1 MEFKVSINKDNIQ
14 SDDIE
19 TLLKS
24 KFDENDETAVSVEQ
38 ITEDWKSKY
47 VYLLAEFD
55 NYKKRNY
62 SVIEGKV
69 YEQVSKL
76 VKSLLECIDDFELL
90 LNNSNDDGLLSVYS
104 KFKKF
109 LTDNNIEKIET
120 KSGELFNEDLH
131 EALITTNT
139 DIKSAN
145 NLIDTVYRYG
155 YKLNGKIIRYP
166 MVSVLKYNEE
176 NS

>member
-1 MEFKVSINKDNIQ
+1 MEFKLSINKDNVQ
-14 SDDIE
+14 LDDIE

-24 KFDENDETAVSVEQ
+24 NFDENDETSVSVEP

-47 VYLLAEFD
+47 MYLLAEFD

-62 SVIEGKV
+62 SVIEETV
-69 YEQVSKL
+69 HEQVSKL
-76 VKSLLECIDDFELL
+76 IKSLLECIDDFELL

-104 KFKKF
+104 KIKKF

-145 NLIDTVYRYG
+145 NLIDTVFRSG
-155 YKLNGKIIRYP
+155 YKLHEKIIRYP
-166 MVSVLKYNEE
+166 MVSVLKYTETN
-176 NS
+176 